1 MAQRLVD
8 LLEQFCQYQ
17 RKQRGKAEGGVS
29 TYRWMLER
37 FLRFVRAREGR
48 LARVEDLSMA
58 MLQAWLDEMAGSDL
72 SINTLRCR
80 LAAVSSWCNWLVKRN
95 VLMVNPVNKMDRPP
109 RQWTPPAVPSASI
122 MDALIAAAQ
131 ERKRPRDVALFLL
144 LRFTGMRRESVAT
157 LRVGQL
163 DGEWGLRNVRV
174 KGGKVRDVPVPGSVM
189 RFLGEYVQTV
199 LASRQEPVTADTP
212 LFWSSWGKRGIGRTR
227 APITGKNIWRLC
239 KVYGAKIGYPTLKPH
254 DLRHGVAMEVLGEHG
269 NLEEV
274 RALLGHARIDTTQV
288 YTSIRPAQLKT
299 AVAFYDERA
308 LRVLGGAENK
318 KGFEEQTGVLETR
331 VA

>member
-109 RQWTPPAVPSASI
+109 RQWRHVIPVYHTLPVCLGNRAHLYGRRLP
-122 MDALIAAAQ
+122 
-131 ERKRPRDVALFLL
+131 ERH
-144 LRFTGMRRESVAT
+144 T
-157 LRVGQL
+157 L
-163 DGEWGLRNVRV
+163 
-174 KGGKVRDVPVPGSVM
+174 
-189 RFLGEYVQTV
+189 
-199 LASRQEPVTADTP
+199 A
-212 LFWSSWGKRGIGRTR
+212 
-227 APITGKNIWRLC
+227 
-239 KVYGAKIGYPTLKPH
+239 
-254 DLRHGVAMEVLGEHG
+254 
-269 NLEEV
+269 
-274 RALLGHARIDTTQV
+274 
-288 YTSIRPAQLKT
+288 
-299 AVAFYDERA
+299 
-308 LRVLGGAENK
+308 
-318 KGFEEQTGVLETR
+318 
-331 VA
+331 